1 MKLPVKDWRTQPYI
15 SEREIPAV
23 KAALSAWRKLRRDK
37 TECANIRESVE
48 YSDCLP
54 ELSTRSMVSASW
66 YLEYLAAIDR
76 RKERI
81 GKEAANAGA

>member
-1 MKLPVKDWRTQPYI
+1 MRLPVKDRKTTPWIDET
-15 SEREIPAV
+15 EIPAV

-37 TECANIRESVE
+37 TECANIRESVGH
-48 YSDCLP
+48 SDCLP
-54 ELSTRSMVSASW
+54 ELSTRSMVSVAW

-81 GKEAANAGA
+81 MKEAAAK